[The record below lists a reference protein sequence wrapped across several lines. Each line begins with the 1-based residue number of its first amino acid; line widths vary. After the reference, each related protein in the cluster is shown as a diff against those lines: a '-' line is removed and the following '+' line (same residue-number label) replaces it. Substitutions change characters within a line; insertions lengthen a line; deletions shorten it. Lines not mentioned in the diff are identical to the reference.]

1 MREVTPFQR
10 VRASVLRRGGGG
22 RGACRLSVGDQYEL
36 KGWRVID
43 TIARLIDPLSLAL
56 VAGGSIAT
64 ASLRSTGDDIGRA
77 VRAIGPL
84 LRTRPER
91 DELTARRS
99 ARLVEQIAEAK
110 GIACADH
117 AACDCA
123 FVRKAALRLVDTP
136 SPGAF
141 AEWANEELRA
151 RHDRH
156 AAAAA
161 VWRAAADAAPNMG
174 MIGTVLGLIA
184 MFASMDDPAAMG
196 PAMALAMLTT
206 LYGLVL
212 GTLLFG
218 SVASR
223 LERLS
228 EAELR
233 WQATI
238 LTRLEKLARG
248 ESQEG
253 VLWLKRR
260 ARAAE

>member
-1 MREVTPFQR
+1 MIET
-10 VRASVLRRGGGG
+10 LD
-22 RGACRLSVGDQYEL
+22 RLF
-36 KGWRVID
+36 
-43 TIARLIDPLSLAL
+43 DPLSFAL
-56 VAGGSIAT
+56 VAGGSIGT
-64 ASLRSTGDDIGRA
+64 AALRSTRGDLRRA
-77 VRAIGPL
+77 MRALGPA

-91 DELTARRS
+91 DELAAKRA
-99 ARLVEQIAEAK
+99 ARLVEQVAESK
-110 GIACADH
+110 GIYCADR
-117 AACDCA
+117 AQGDCA
-123 FVRKAALRLVDTP
+123 FVRQAALRLADTP
-136 SPGAF
+136 SPAAF

-156 AAAAA
+156 AAAAS

-174 MIGTVLGLIA
+174 MIGTVLGLVA
-184 MFASMDDPAAMG
+184 MFASMDDPARMG
-196 PAMALAMLTT
+196 PAMAMAMLTT
-206 LYGLVL
+206 FYGLVL

-233 WQATI
+233 WQAAI
-238 LTRLEKLARG
+238 LARLEKLARG